1 MSDMFFDTS
10 DFDFTTLKDIVG
22 FDNEPQ
28 KPTRT
33 TPDKMNELGGVVDDI
48 SDIIG
53 DVDLDFNDTDEDS
66 EPDFNADARDL
77 EPVEKRNGV
86 DLTSYF
92 RDTDD
97 EAYIDFDGRTM
108 TKKEIKELAKTQDK
122 LKEDSEF
129 LRSQAERFD
138 ADNRWINERSIMQ
151 QNVIENNI
159 SKIKGRL
166 SRIDPI
172 NNATAYGEESYQLQ
186 MAEQAL
192 FMIQKE
198 TGDILRHREQQQQQ
212 INGYRIRV
220 ADQALSSE
228 SQDWMKYKGEILN
241 YAVNDMG
248 IPASVL
254 EKNYDVGLMKMA
266 MKAFMFDKNK
276 KAYNERLK
284 AQQTAKNVRSTQ
296 GAKSSTRT
304 AQEDAATSQ
313 RKAKAIK
320 AMGTGRQ
327 GNIDAFNFLR
337 D

>member
-10 DFDFTTLKDIVG
+10 DFDFTSLKDIVG
-22 FDNEPQ
+22 FEQHSEPV
-28 KPTRT
+28 KTSPE
-33 TPDKMNELGGVVDDI
+33 KMNEYGGVVDDI

-53 DVDLDFNDTDEDS
+53 NVDIDFNGTDEDS
-66 EPDFNADARDL
+66 EPDFNSDARDL

-122 LKEDSEF
+122 LKEDGEF

-138 ADNRWINERSIMQ
+138 ADNRMINQRALMQ
-151 QNVIENNI
+151 QSVLEQNITILRNRLNNPNI
-159 SKIKGRL
+159 T
-166 SRIDPI
+166 DTDY
-172 NNATAYGEESYQLQ
+172 AQTARSLQQAES
-186 MAEQAL
+186 AL
-192 FMIQKE
+192 FMTTKE
-198 TGDILRHREQQQQQ
+198 ANEILAQREQQQQQ

-220 ADQALSSE
+220 ADQTLSSE

-276 KAYNERLK
+276 QRVSEQLK

-327 GNIDAFNFLR
+327 GNVAAFDFLV